1 VDRRAKVELFEQIRR
16 EYEHGGG
23 TIRGIA
29 KKLGIHRRMV
39 REAVLSAVPIE
50 RKTPVRERPKLEP
63 AMAFIDA
70 VLEADKKAPRKQRHT
85 AHRIWCRIQAE
96 MPEVEVA
103 ESTIRRHVRE
113 RKIALALLHRET
125 FIPQSYLWGDEA
137 QVDWYE
143 AYADICG
150 ERELALVFCM
160 RSMASGGAFHCAFPH
175 ASQQAFLEAH
185 ERAFLYF
192 GGVFAVLRYDNLK
205 SAVKKILRGHQR
217 EETTRFIA
225 FRSHWGFQSEFCTP
239 GEGHEKGGVE
249 GEGGYFRR
257 NHLVPVP
264 KVANWEALNLFL
276 LAASRNDEQ
285 RLIGER
291 AQTVGAGMNLEREHL
306 RVLAEEGFDLA
317 AVHFPHVNGSGCV
330 KVLTN
335 FYSVP
340 LPVGIEVQ
348 ARVHSSYVEIW
359 HQGECLARHE
369 RCFDRQQQV
378 LNLEHYLEALTKKPG
393 AFAGSTPLEQWRAQ
407 GRWPASFDRF
417 WEMLKQRRGQQP
429 GTRAMI
435 DVLLLG
441 RQFGYPRL
449 EAGIEKAL
457 DLGCF
462 DVEAVRLLLDAE
474 RNGKREPCEA
484 VEVGAL
490 RVYDRPQPSTRNYD
504 QLLRNYSGSEVI
516 Q

>member
-1 VDRRAKVELFEQIRR
+1 VELYEEIRR

-39 REAVLSAVPIE
+39 REAVLSAVPME

-85 AHRIWCRIQAE
+85 AHRIWRRIRAE
-96 MPEVEVA
+96 VPEVKVA
-103 ESTIRRHVRE
+103 ESTIRRHVRK
-113 RKIALALLHRET
+113 RRIALALLHHET
-125 FIPQSYLWGDEA
+125 FIPQSYVWGGEA

-150 ERELALVFCM
+150 ERELAYVFCM

-185 ERAFLYF
+185 ERGFLYF
-192 GGVFAVLRYDNLK
+192 GGVFAVLRYDNLR

-217 EETTRFIA
+217 EETTRFLA

-239 GEGHEKGGVE
+239 AEGHEKGGVE

-257 NHLVPVP
+257 NHMVPVP
-264 KVANWEALNLFL
+264 QVFSWDALNVFL
-276 LAASRNDEQ
+276 LEASREDEQ

-306 RVLAEEGFDLA
+306 HALAEEGFDLA
-317 AVHFPHVNGSGCV
+317 AIHFPHVNTSGCV

-340 LPVGIEVQ
+340 LPVGVEVQ
-348 ARVHSSYVEIW
+348 AKVHSSYVEIW
-359 HQGECLARHE
+359 YQGGCVARHE
-369 RCFDRQQQV
+369 RCFNRQQKV
-378 LNLEHYLEALTKKPG
+378 LNLEHYLEALMKKPG

-407 GRWPASFDRF
+407 GRWPASFDRY

-435 DVLLLG
+435 DVLGLG
-441 RQFGYPRL
+441 RQHGYPQL
-449 EAGIEKAL
+449 QAAVEKAL
-457 DLGCF
+457 DMNCF
-462 DVEAVRLLLDAE
+462 DVEAVRLLLNEE
-474 RNGKREPCEA
+474 RNRKRGTQEA

-490 RVYDRPQPSTRNYD
+490 RVYDRPQPTTRNYD
-504 QLLRNYSGSEVI
+504 QLLTSYSGSEVI